1 MGKGLKMGLL
11 SWHKNVTEK
20 LRLYFG
26 LSHYSLYWLAFIEG
40 VIVTYL
46 FLLWFH

>member
-1 MGKGLKMGLL
+1 MGLL
-11 SWHKNVTEK
+11 GWHKNFTER
-20 LRLYFG
+20 LRLYLG

-46 FLLWFH
+46 LFLWS